1 MKSKREHLQL
11 RSRLFQWPAQMTMQ
25 VQALLC
31 LCSIRLPKS
40 IR

>member
-11 RSRLFQWPAQMTMQ
+11 LFQWPAQMTMQ

-31 LCSIRLPKS
+31 LCSIQLPTS